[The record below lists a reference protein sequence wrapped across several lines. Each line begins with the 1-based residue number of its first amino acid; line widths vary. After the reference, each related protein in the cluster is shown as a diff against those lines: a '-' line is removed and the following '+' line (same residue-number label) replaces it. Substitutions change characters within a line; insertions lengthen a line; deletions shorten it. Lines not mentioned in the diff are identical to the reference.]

1 MDGQKVWNNILA
13 GVKAQVSSSTFKTWF
28 PGSFVLD
35 CKQKADKNL
44 LIVAFKNNFIKEQVE
59 TRYLPLIS
67 QIAQK
72 NKGGDIE
79 VVFVVASKENKSKT
93 VKNEPIFSRV
103 PMQLNLKS
111 KTAHVLN
118 PYHTFDNF
126 VVGPSNNLAFLA
138 AKQVA
143 ENPGSS
149 YNPLLIH
156 GPTGVGKTHLLQ
168 AIGNEV
174 LNKTVETKVLYATA
188 EKFTNDYIE
197 SLGNKTCASFRAKY
211 RQVDLLIVD
220 DVQFFA
226 GKESTQ
232 DEFFNT
238 FNELY
243 LCARQVICACDR
255 HPKEL
260 GKLKE
265 RLLSRFLGGLVADI
279 NLPDLEMKIAIIRA
293 KCQEKNLDL
302 DDEITTHIAQTS
314 DGGAREIEGNLI
326 SVLTLMKLTSGK
338 ITIEEVKEVIDK
350 NSHASVSK
358 PTASA
363 IFSAVCRYF
372 RIPAEDLRSPARR
385 ASLAFARQVLMY
397 LLRKQLNL
405 PFDEI
410 GRLVGDRDHSTVIHG
425 VTKIENI
432 IGENQAK
439 KDEVL
444 RIQLLANGTP

>member
-13 GVKAQVSSSTFKTWF
+13 GIKTQVSSSTFKTWF

-35 CKQKADKNL
+35 CKQKADKKL

-72 NKGGDIE
+72 NKGGNIE
-79 VVFVVASKENKSKT
+79 VVFVVASKDKPKT
-93 VKNEPIFSRV
+93 IKNEPIFSGV

-111 KTAHVLN
+111 KTAHILN

-149 YNPLLIH
+149 YNPLIIY

-174 LNKTVETKVLYATA
+174 LNKTVEAKVLYATA

-232 DEFFNT
+232 DEFFHT

-243 LCARQVICACDR
+243 LLARQVICASDR

-279 NLPDLEMKIAIIRA
+279 GMPDLEMKIAIIRA
-293 KCQEKNLDL
+293 KCQEKNLSL
-302 DDEITTHIAQTS
+302 DDEISTYIAQTS
-314 DGGAREIEGNLI
+314 NGGAREIEGNLI

-338 ITIEEVKEVIDK
+338 ITIEEIKEAIHK
-350 NSHASVSK
+350 NGQASLNK

-363 IFSAVCRYF
+363 IFSAVCKYF
-372 RIPAEDLRSPARR
+372 RVPAEDLRGPARR

-410 GRLVGDRDHSTVIHG
+410 GRLTGNRDHSTVIHG
-425 VTKIENI
+425 VAKIENI
-432 IGENQAK
+432 ISQNQAK
-439 KDEVL
+439 KDEVS
-444 RIQLLANGTP
+444 RIQLLVNSPL

>member
-13 GVKAQVSSSTFKTWF
+13 GIKTQVSSSTFKTWF

-35 CKQKADKNL
+35 CKQKADKKL

-72 NKGGDIE
+72 NKGGNIE
-79 VVFVVASKENKSKT
+79 VVFVVASKDKPKT
-93 VKNEPIFSRV
+93 IKNEPIFSGV

-111 KTAHVLN
+111 KTAHILN

-149 YNPLLIH
+149 YNPLIIY

-174 LNKTVETKVLYATA
+174 LNKTVEAKVLYATA

-211 RQVDLLIVD
+211 RQVDLLIID

-232 DEFFNT
+232 DEFFHT

-243 LCARQVICACDR
+243 LSTRQVICASDR

-279 NLPDLEMKIAIIRA
+279 GMPDLEMKIAIIRA
-293 KCQEKNLDL
+293 KCQEKNLSL
-302 DDEITTHIAQTS
+302 DDEISTYIAQTS
-314 DGGAREIEGNLI
+314 NGGAREIEGNLI

-338 ITIEEVKEVIDK
+338 ITIEEIKEAIHK
-350 NSHASVSK
+350 NGQASLNK

-363 IFSAVCRYF
+363 IFSAVCKYF
-372 RIPAEDLRSPARR
+372 RVPAEDLRGPARR

-410 GRLVGDRDHSTVIHG
+410 GRLTGNRDHSTVIHG
-425 VTKIENI
+425 VAKIENI
-432 IGENQAK
+432 ISQNQAK
-439 KDEVL
+439 KDEVS
-444 RIQLLANGTP
+444 RIQLLVNSPL

>member
-13 GVKAQVSSSTFKTWF
+13 GIKTQVSSSTFKTWF

-35 CKQKADKNL
+35 CKQKADKKL

-79 VVFVVASKENKSKT
+79 IVFVVASKDKPKT
-93 VKNEPIFSRV
+93 IKNEPIFSGV

-111 KTAHVLN
+111 KTAHILN

-149 YNPLLIH
+149 YNPLIIY

-174 LNKTVETKVLYATA
+174 LNKTVEAKVLYATA

-232 DEFFNT
+232 DEFFHT

-243 LCARQVICACDR
+243 LSTRQVICASDR

-279 NLPDLEMKIAIIRA
+279 GMPDLEMKIAIIRA
-293 KCQEKNLDL
+293 KCQEKNLSL
-302 DDEITTHIAQTS
+302 DDEISTYIAQTS
-314 DGGAREIEGNLI
+314 NGGAREIEGNLI

-338 ITIEEVKEVIDK
+338 ITIEEIKEAIHK
-350 NSHASVSK
+350 NGQASLNK

-363 IFSAVCRYF
+363 IFSAVCKYF
-372 RIPAEDLRSPARR
+372 RVPAEDLRGPARR

-410 GRLVGDRDHSTVIHG
+410 GRLTGNRDHSTVIHG
-425 VTKIENI
+425 VAKIENI
-432 IGENQAK
+432 ISQNQAK
-439 KDEVL
+439 KDEVS
-444 RIQLLANGTP
+444 RIQLLVNSPL

>member
-13 GVKAQVSSSTFKTWF
+13 GIKTQVSSSTFKTWF

-35 CKQKADKNL
+35 CKQKADKKL

-59 TRYLPLIS
+59 TRSLPLIS

-72 NKGGDIE
+72 NKGGNIE
-79 VVFVVASKENKSKT
+79 VVFVVASKDKPKT
-93 VKNEPIFSRV
+93 IKNEPIFSGV

-111 KTAHVLN
+111 KTAHILN

-149 YNPLLIH
+149 YNPLIIY

-174 LNKTVETKVLYATA
+174 LNKTVEAKVLYATA

-232 DEFFNT
+232 DEFFHT

-243 LCARQVICACDR
+243 LSTRQVICASDR

-279 NLPDLEMKIAIIRA
+279 GMPDLEMKIAIIRA
-293 KCQEKNLDL
+293 KCQEKNLSL
-302 DDEITTHIAQTS
+302 DDEISTYIAQTS
-314 DGGAREIEGNLI
+314 NGGAREIEGNLI

-338 ITIEEVKEVIDK
+338 ITIEEIKEAIHK
-350 NSHASVSK
+350 NGQASLNK

-363 IFSAVCRYF
+363 IFSAVCKYF
-372 RIPAEDLRSPARR
+372 RVPAEDLRGPARR

-410 GRLVGDRDHSTVIHG
+410 GRLTGNRDHSTVIHG
-425 VTKIENI
+425 VAKIENI
-432 IGENQAK
+432 ISQNQAK
-439 KDEVL
+439 KDEVS
-444 RIQLLANGTP
+444 RIQLLVNSPL

>member
-1 MDGQKVWNNILA
+1 MDGQKIWNNILT
-13 GVKAQVSSSTFKTWF
+13 GIKSQVSSSTFKTWF
-28 PGSFVLD
+28 AGSFVLGFQ
-35 CKQKADKNL
+35 QKADKKL
-44 LIVAFKNNFIKEQVE
+44 LIIAFKNNFIKEQVE
-59 TRYLPLIS
+59 ARYLPLIS
-67 QIAQK
+67 QIAKK
-72 NKGGDIE
+72 NKEGDIE
-79 VVFVVASKENKSKT
+79 IVPVVASKENGAKT
-93 VKNEPIFSRV
+93 IKNEPIFSGV
-103 PMQLNLKS
+103 PMQMNLNS

-118 PYHTFDNF
+118 SNFTFDNF

-143 ENPGSS
+143 AGPGSS
-149 YNPLLIH
+149 YNPLLIY

-174 LNKTVETKVLYATA
+174 LNKTVEAKVLYATA

-197 SLGNKTCASFRAKY
+197 SLGNKTCSTFRAKY
-211 RQVDLLIVD
+211 RKVDLLIID

-232 DEFFNT
+232 DEFFHT

-243 LCARQVICACDR
+243 LSTRQVICASDR

-279 NLPDLEMKIAIIRA
+279 NIPDLEMKIAIIRA
-293 KCQEKNLDL
+293 KCQEKNLNL
-302 DDEITTHIAQTS
+302 DEEITAYIAQTS

-326 SVLTLMKLTSGK
+326 SVLTQMKLTGGQ
-338 ITIEEVKEVIDK
+338 ITIEQVKEAIHK
-350 NSHASVSK
+350 NGQPFASK

-372 RIPAEDLRSPARR
+372 GVPAEDLRGPARR

-410 GRLVGDRDHSTVIHG
+410 GRLTGHRDHSTVIYG
-425 VTKIENI
+425 VTKIENTI
-432 IGENQAK
+432 RGNQAK

-444 RIQLLANGTP
+444 RIQQLANVAS

>member
-13 GVKAQVSSSTFKTWF
+13 GIKTQVSSSTFKTWF

-35 CKQKADKNL
+35 CKQKADKKL

-72 NKGGDIE
+72 NKGGNIE
-79 VVFVVASKENKSKT
+79 VVFVVASKDKPKT
-93 VKNEPIFSRV
+93 IKNEPIFSGV

-111 KTAHVLN
+111 KTAHILN

-149 YNPLLIH
+149 YNPLIIY

-174 LNKTVETKVLYATA
+174 LNKTVEAKVLYATA

-232 DEFFNT
+232 DEFFHT

-243 LCARQVICACDR
+243 LSTRQVICASDR

-279 NLPDLEMKIAIIRA
+279 GMPDLEMKIAIIRA
-293 KCQEKNLDL
+293 KCQEKNLSL
-302 DDEITTHIAQTS
+302 DDEISTYIAQTS
-314 DGGAREIEGNLI
+314 NGGAREIEGNLI

-338 ITIEEVKEVIDK
+338 ITIEEIKEAIHK
-350 NSHASVSK
+350 NGQASLNK

-363 IFSAVCRYF
+363 IFSAVCKYF
-372 RIPAEDLRSPARR
+372 RVPAEDLRGPARR

-410 GRLVGDRDHSTVIHG
+410 GRLTGNRDHSTVIHG
-425 VTKIENI
+425 VAKIENI
-432 IGENQAK
+432 ISQNQAK
-439 KDEVL
+439 KDEVS
-444 RIQLLANGTP
+444 RIQLLVNSPL

>member
-13 GVKAQVSSSTFKTWF
+13 GIKTQVSSSTFKTWF

-35 CKQKADKNL
+35 CKQKADKKL

-72 NKGGDIE
+72 NKGGNIE
-79 VVFVVASKENKSKT
+79 VVFVVASKDKPKT
-93 VKNEPIFSRV
+93 IKNEPIFSGV

-111 KTAHVLN
+111 KTAHILN

-149 YNPLLIH
+149 YNPLIIY

-174 LNKTVETKVLYATA
+174 LNKTVEAKVLYATA

-232 DEFFNT
+232 DEFFHT

-243 LCARQVICACDR
+243 LSTRQVICASDR

-279 NLPDLEMKIAIIRA
+279 GMPDLEMKIAIIRA
-293 KCQEKNLDL
+293 KCQEKNLSL
-302 DDEITTHIAQTS
+302 DDEISTYIAQTS
-314 DGGAREIEGNLI
+314 NGGAREIEGNLI

-338 ITIEEVKEVIDK
+338 ITIEEIKEAIHK
-350 NSHASVSK
+350 NGQASLNK

-363 IFSAVCRYF
+363 IFSAVCKYF
-372 RIPAEDLRSPARR
+372 RVPAEDLRGPARR

-410 GRLVGDRDHSTVIHG
+410 GRLVGDRDHSTIIHG

-432 IGENQAK
+432 IKGNQAK

-444 RIQLLANGTP
+444 RIQLLANGAS

>member
-13 GVKAQVSSSTFKTWF
+13 GIKTQVSSSTFKTWF

-35 CKQKADKNL
+35 CKQKADKKL

-72 NKGGDIE
+72 NKGGNIE
-79 VVFVVASKENKSKT
+79 VVFVVASKDKPKT
-93 VKNEPIFSRV
+93 IKNEPIFSGV

-174 LNKTVETKVLYATA
+174 LNKTVEAKVLYATA

-232 DEFFNT
+232 DEFFHT

-243 LCARQVICACDR
+243 LSTRQVICASDR

-279 NLPDLEMKIAIIRA
+279 GMPDLEMKIAIIRA
-293 KCQEKNLDL
+293 KCQEKNLSL
-302 DDEITTHIAQTS
+302 DDEISTYIAQTS
-314 DGGAREIEGNLI
+314 NGGAREIEGNLI

-338 ITIEEVKEVIDK
+338 ITIEEIKEAIHK
-350 NSHASVSK
+350 NGQASLNK

-363 IFSAVCRYF
+363 IFSAVCKYF
-372 RIPAEDLRSPARR
+372 RVPAEDLRGPARR

-410 GRLVGDRDHSTVIHG
+410 GRLTGNRDHSTVIHG
-425 VTKIENI
+425 VAKIENI
-432 IGENQAK
+432 ISQNQAK
-439 KDEVL
+439 KDEVS
-444 RIQLLANGTP
+444 RIQLLVNSPL

>member
-13 GVKAQVSSSTFKTWF
+13 GIKAQLSSSTFKTWF

-35 CKQKADKNL
+35 CKQKADKKL

-72 NKGGDIE
+72 NKGGNIE
-79 VVFVVASKENKSKT
+79 VVFVVASKDKPKT
-93 VKNEPIFSRV
+93 IKNEPIFSGV

-111 KTAHVLN
+111 KTAHILN

-149 YNPLLIH
+149 YNPLIIY

-174 LNKTVETKVLYATA
+174 LNKTVEAKVLYATA

-232 DEFFNT
+232 DEFFHT

-243 LCARQVICACDR
+243 LSTRQVICASDR

-279 NLPDLEMKIAIIRA
+279 GMPDLEMKIAIIRA
-293 KCQEKNLDL
+293 KCQEKNLSL
-302 DDEITTHIAQTS
+302 DDEISTYIAQTS
-314 DGGAREIEGNLI
+314 NGGAREIEGNLI

-338 ITIEEVKEVIDK
+338 ITIEEIKEAIHK
-350 NSHASVSK
+350 NGQASLNK

-363 IFSAVCRYF
+363 IFSAVCKYF
-372 RIPAEDLRSPARR
+372 RVPAEDLRGPARR

-410 GRLVGDRDHSTVIHG
+410 GRLTGNRDHSTVIHG
-425 VTKIENI
+425 VAKIENI
-432 IGENQAK
+432 ISQNQAK
-439 KDEVL
+439 KDEVS
-444 RIQLLANGTP
+444 RIQLLVNSPL

>member
-13 GVKAQVSSSTFKTWF
+13 GIKTQVSSSTFKTLF
-28 PGSFVLD
+28 PGSFVLY
-35 CKQKADKNL
+35 CKQKADKKL

-72 NKGGDIE
+72 NKGGNIE
-79 VVFVVASKENKSKT
+79 VVFVVASKDKPKT
-93 VKNEPIFSRV
+93 IKNEPIFSGV

-111 KTAHVLN
+111 KTAHILN

-149 YNPLLIH
+149 YNPLIIY

-168 AIGNEV
+168 AIG
-174 LNKTVETKVLYATA
+174 
-188 EKFTNDYIE
+188 
-197 SLGNKTCASFRAKY
+197 
-211 RQVDLLIVD
+211 
-220 DVQFFA
+220 
-226 GKESTQ
+226 
-232 DEFFNT
+232 DEFFHT

-243 LCARQVICACDR
+243 LSTRQVICASDR

-279 NLPDLEMKIAIIRA
+279 GMPDLEMKIAIIRA
-293 KCQEKNLDL
+293 KCQEKNLSL
-302 DDEITTHIAQTS
+302 DDEISTYIAQTS
-314 DGGAREIEGNLI
+314 NGGAREIEGNLI

-338 ITIEEVKEVIDK
+338 ITIEEIKEAIHK
-350 NSHASVSK
+350 NGQASLNK

-363 IFSAVCRYF
+363 IFSAVCKYF
-372 RIPAEDLRSPARR
+372 RVPAEDLRGPARR

-410 GRLVGDRDHSTVIHG
+410 GRLTGNRDHSTVIHG
-425 VTKIENI
+425 VAKIENI
-432 IGENQAK
+432 ISQNQAK
-439 KDEVL
+439 KDEVS
-444 RIQLLANGTP
+444 RIQLLVNSPL

>member
-13 GVKAQVSSSTFKTWF
+13 GIKAQVSSSTFKTWF

-35 CKQKADKNL
+35 CKQKADKKL

-72 NKGGDIE
+72 NKGGNIE
-79 VVFVVASKENKSKT
+79 VVFVVASKDKPKT
-93 VKNEPIFSRV
+93 IKNEPIFSGV

-111 KTAHVLN
+111 KTAHILN

-149 YNPLLIH
+149 YNPLIIY

-174 LNKTVETKVLYATA
+174 LNKTVEAKVLYATA

-232 DEFFNT
+232 DEFFHT

-243 LCARQVICACDR
+243 LSTRQVICASDR

-279 NLPDLEMKIAIIRA
+279 GMPDLEMKIAIIRA
-293 KCQEKNLDL
+293 KCQEKNLSL
-302 DDEITTHIAQTS
+302 DDEISTYIAQTS
-314 DGGAREIEGNLI
+314 NGGAREIEGNLI

-338 ITIEEVKEVIDK
+338 ITIEEIKEAIHK
-350 NSHASVSK
+350 NGQASLNK

-363 IFSAVCRYF
+363 IFSAVCKYF
-372 RIPAEDLRSPARR
+372 RVPAEDLRGPARR

-410 GRLVGDRDHSTVIHG
+410 GRLTGNRDHSTVIHG
-425 VTKIENI
+425 VAKIENI
-432 IGENQAK
+432 ISQNQAK
-439 KDEVL
+439 KDEVS
-444 RIQLLANGTP
+444 RIQLLVNSPL